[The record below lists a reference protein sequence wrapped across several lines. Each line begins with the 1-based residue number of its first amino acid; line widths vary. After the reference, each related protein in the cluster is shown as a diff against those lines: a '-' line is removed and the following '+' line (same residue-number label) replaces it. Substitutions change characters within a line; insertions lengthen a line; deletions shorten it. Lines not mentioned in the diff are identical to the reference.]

1 MRVLHVVGG
10 KPSGGAYAGTY
21 ILHKAL
27 LKLKIKSKILNNNTD
42 KSFKQTEFDV
52 INIIINY

>member
-10 KPSGGAYAGTY
+10 KPSGRAYAGTY

-42 KSFKQTEFDV
+42 KVLNKPNLMLST
-52 INIIINY
+52 